1 MKVIRM
7 MKTTAPT
14 ILAAALW
21 VLLAVP
27 GPAVG
32 QAAGNQ
38 TSAQA
43 APGPGGPGQDR
54 PMRLI
59 LRDALGLTPDQEAR
73 LQELRKAQ
81 IERVQAFRE
90 KMGKMR
96 TDLSGLMKDPKADQ
110 KKIDSLLEEMSVLR
124 TEHMKSALR
133 HKLDAEKIFTPQQLE
148 KMKTY
153 KGSLMN
159 RRGASGGR
167 HMGRPFG
174 RRGDRMGRPFM
185 RGSRGL

>member
-14 ILAAALW
+14 ILAAVLW

-32 QAAGNQ
+32 QAAGNA

-43 APGPGGPGQDR
+43 APGPGGRGQDR
-54 PMRLI
+54 PTRLI

-96 TDLSGLMKDPKADQ
+96 T
-110 KKIDSLLEEMSVLR
+110 
-124 TEHMKSALR
+124 EHMKSALR
-133 HKLDAEKIFTPQQLE
+133 HKLDVEKIFTPQQLE